1 MQECGIWCTLQ
12 ATRKVL
18 LAQLQEARLR
28 SARLQTSL
36 RTGAQVAVA
45 NKLLNNSAYVDRKV
59 QTAPG
64 DASQQ
69 HVHAYHSCEV

>member
-1 MQECGIWCTLQ
+1 M
-12 ATRKVL
+12 L

-45 NKLLNNSAYVDRKV
+45 NKLLDNSAYVDRKV
-59 QTAPG
+59 QSTFQLHHRLQLKSLHLAVRPE
-64 DASQQ
+64 AVR
-69 HVHAYHSCEV
+69 HVL

>member
-1 MQECGIWCTLQ
+1 MPQ

-18 LAQLQEARLR
+18 LEQLQEARLR

-45 NKLLNNSAYVDRKV
+45 NKLLDTSAYVDRKV
-59 QTAPG
+59 LTAF
-64 DASQQ
+64 
-69 HVHAYHSCEV
+69 